1 MTPSTNQ
8 SGKSSVAEHDTM
20 QERMMQEKPE
30 HVLLS
35 IKPMDE
41 SRARLWLGAASQY
54 GGRDVVEHFA
64 SEVRRLKE

>member
-1 MTPSTNQ
+1 MTWI
-8 SGKSSVAEHDTM
+8 AEYDTM
-20 QERMMQEKPE
+20 QERMVDEKPE

-54 GGRDVVEHFA
+54 GSRDVVEHFA
-64 SEVRRLKE
+64 GEVERLKQE

>member
-8 SGKSSVAEHDTM
+8 QRSEIAEYDTM

-41 SRARLWLGAASQY
+41 GRARLWLGAASQY
-54 GGRDVVEHFA
+54 GSRDVVEHFA
-64 SEVRRLKE
+64 GEVERLK